1 MNSGAILGHG
11 KLWNGQQGQYFTKT
25 FTRTKGSETSQKYS
39 GYKNNRYTVR
49 NLWKENQPSLP
60 FNKPLAL
67 SRISSLEEKFEQ
79 NPPSQNVSE
88 ILPLCSGIMMVLS
101 NK

>member
-1 MNSGAILGHG
+1 MESYGMVSKDSISLKPLQERA
-11 KLWNGQQGQYFTKT
+11 
-25 FTRTKGSETSQKYS
+25 KGSETSQKYS
-39 GYKNNRYTVR
+39 GYKNNRYNVR

-67 SRISSLEEKFEQ
+67 SRFSSLEEKFEQ
-79 NPPSQNVSE
+79 NPLSQNVSE